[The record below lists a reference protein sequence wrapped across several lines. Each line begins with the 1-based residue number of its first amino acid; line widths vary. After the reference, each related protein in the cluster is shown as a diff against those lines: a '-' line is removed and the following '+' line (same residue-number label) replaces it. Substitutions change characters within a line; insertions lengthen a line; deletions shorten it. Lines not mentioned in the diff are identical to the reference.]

1 MTPQPATVHDLHTHS
16 TASDGAYSPAEL
28 LERAARAGIQVL
40 ALTDHDT
47 TAGLADAQEA
57 ADLRGVDFIAGIEVS
72 VTWQN
77 RTLHVVGL
85 RIDPTHAPLQAG
97 LEGLRQIRTDR
108 ALEMDARLA
117 RAGISGILDAA
128 RQQAGP
134 GMITRTHFARCLAS
148 RGLAADVRDV
158 FNRYLT
164 PGKPGHVSTRWAD
177 MEAAIDWIRGA
188 GGIAVLA
195 HPQRYKLTHSWLR
208 RLLGEFKEMGGEALE
223 VLSGTS
229 APGDAQS
236 SAALARHHGLLAS
249 CGSDFHGPDDTW
261 PKLGRLPALPPD
273 LTPVWRAWEHPPAL
287 QLASRP

>member
-1 MTPQPATVHDLHTHS
+1 MTQPATVHDLHTHS

-28 LERAARAGIQVL
+28 LERAAGAGIQVL

-47 TAGLADAQEA
+47 TAGLAEAQEA
-57 ADLRGVDFIAGIEVS
+57 ADLRGVDFIAGIEIS

-77 RTLHVVGL
+77 RTLHIVGL
-85 RIDPTHAPLQAG
+85 RIDPEHGALQAG

-128 RQQAGP
+128 RQLAGP

-229 APGDAQS
+229 APGDVQS

-249 CGSDFHGPDDTW
+249 CGSDFHGPDDSW
-261 PKLGRLPALPPD
+261 PKLGRLPGLPAD
-273 LTPVWRAWEHPPAL
+273 LTPVWRAWEQPPAL
-287 QLASRP
+287 QSASRP

>member
-1 MTPQPATVHDLHTHS
+1 MTQPATVHDLHTHS

-28 LERAARAGIQVL
+28 LERAAGAGIQVL

-47 TAGLADAQEA
+47 TAGLAEAQEA

-85 RIDPTHAPLQAG
+85 RIDPEHAPLQAG

-128 RQQAGP
+128 RHQAGP

-188 GGIAVLA
+188 GGIAALA

-229 APGDAQS
+229 APGDVQS
-236 SAALARHHGLLAS
+236 SAALARRHGLLAS
-249 CGSDFHGPDDTW
+249 CGSDFHGPDDSW
-261 PKLGRLPALPPD
+261 PKLGRLPALPAD
-273 LTPVWRAWEHPPAL
+273 LTPVWRAWEQPPAL
-287 QLASRP
+287 QSASRP